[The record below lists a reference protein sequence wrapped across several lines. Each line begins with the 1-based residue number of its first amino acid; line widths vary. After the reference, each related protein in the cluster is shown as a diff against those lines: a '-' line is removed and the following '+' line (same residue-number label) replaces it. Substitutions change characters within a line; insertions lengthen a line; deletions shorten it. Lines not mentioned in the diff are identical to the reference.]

1 MKENKVTD
9 TKLLKS
15 GYYCKKCD
23 LFFENTWDMECYCQG
38 EGWYRASK
46 AILMLEKVL
55 GNGK

>member
-9 TKLLKS
+9 TKILKS

-55 GNGK
+55 G